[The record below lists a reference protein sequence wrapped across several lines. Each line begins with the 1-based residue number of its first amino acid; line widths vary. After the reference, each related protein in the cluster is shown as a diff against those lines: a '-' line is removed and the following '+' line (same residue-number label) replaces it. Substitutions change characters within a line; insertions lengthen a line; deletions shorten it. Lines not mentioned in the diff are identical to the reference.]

1 MRKEIYAPDTQFER
15 GSPIKIAGKV
25 AYVEQQAWI
34 QNLTVRDNILF
45 GHDFDK
51 RRYVQTVKGCQLET
65 DLHMMVA
72 GDLTEIGQRGI
83 NLSGGQKARISLARA
98 VYSDPDI
105 VLLDDPLSAL
115 DAVVKKKVFKQVLNG
130 LLRDKTRILVTH
142 AVEYIHLADRIVL
155 MKDGMISAIGTPD
168 ELKDHSYI
176 REIAEIQAKN
186 REEAEKRKDANR
198 NMIEAALDNVVPDE

>member
-1 MRKEIYAPDTQFER
+1 
-15 GSPIKIAGKV
+15 
-25 AYVEQQAWI
+25 
-34 QNLTVRDNILF
+34 
-45 GHDFDK
+45 
-51 RRYVQTVKGCQLET
+51 
-65 DLHMMVA
+65 MMVA

-176 REIAEIQAKN
+176 REIAEIQTKN
-186 REEAEKRKDANR
+186 REEAEKQKDANR